1 MKDFMKKD
9 HFFTYSKM
17 CVLALTGASTLMLA
31 SCAKDGYDDESFDA
45 GVTNTQLAS
54 PSADDITITPSAD
67 GKSQTIT
74 WPVVVGAGGYLV
86 NLIDLSNPAEPIIN
100 DSIVDG
106 CSVTGSR
113 EEDVNYQL
121 TILTLA
127 NDKKHN
133 NAASESTT
141 KLFSTFTAAYATIPN
156 GTDLVKYFA
165 ENPVPD
171 SEDAVYYDLEPG
183 GSYVLSDVLDFQ
195 THNVVLRTTSNTDY
209 ATVVY
214 EEKGSIEY
222 CGGLTLKYLNLN
234 CTASSKPVLAFSA
247 NPPADIL
254 DADNNNHNQ
263 ITEPTTIQNCN
274 IYGVKGMLLYD
285 NKVKYCLKT
294 FLMENTLLHLESEKM
309 SNGSVIYVYDG
320 GGFIN
325 DLTMTNCTVWNT
337 GESDQKYFI
346 RYNNSGRCDR
356 AGYTSNSINLY
367 NCTMYK
373 IASSGQMCNHG
384 GFDGRKTSN
393 YSVKNNIF
401 VDCGNKQVPRRIIG
415 RQNEEASIEFLNNTY
430 CTYVDG
436 VATFELEGAPDSVE
450 GAKMEYDNS
459 HTALQTDPAFVDP
472 ANGDFTPT
480 GAQQVSLKTGDQR
493 WFND

>member
-1 MKDFMKKD
+1 MEKY
-9 HFFTYSKM
+9 HFLKCSRICT
-17 CVLALTGASTLMLA
+17 LALAGAGALFFA
-31 SCAKDGYDDESFDA
+31 SCAKDGFDDESFDG
-45 GVTNTQLAS
+45 GVSNSQLES
-54 PSADDITITPSAD
+54 PSADVITITPSAD

-74 WPVVVGAGGYLV
+74 WPVVMGAGGYLV
-86 NLIDLSNPAEPIIN
+86 SLIDTNNPSEPIIN

-121 TILTLA
+121 TIQTLG
-127 NDKKHN
+127 NDKKK
-133 NAASESTT
+133 NAGATNATT
-141 KLFSTFTAAYATIPN
+141 KLFSTFTPAYAAIPS
-156 GTDLVKYFA
+156 GTDLVQYFTDS
-165 ENPVPD
+165 PVPD
-171 SEDAVYYDLEPG
+171 SEEAVYYDLEPG
-183 GSYVLSDVLDFQ
+183 GTYSLPTALDFGV
-195 THNVVLRTTSNTDY
+195 HKVVLRTTSKTEY
-209 ATVVY
+209 ATIVY
-214 EEKGSIEY
+214 GEAGSFEY
-222 CGGLTLKYLNLN
+222 CGGFTLKYLNLD
-234 CTASSKPVLAFSA
+234 CTASSKPALAFSA

-254 DADNNNHNQ
+254 DADNNNHHQ
-263 ITEPTTIQNCN
+263 ITDPTTIQNCN

-325 DLTMTNCTVWNT
+325 DLTMTNCTIWNT

-356 AGYTSNSINLY
+356 AGYATNSINLY
-367 NCTMYK
+367 NCTMYN
-373 IASSGQMCNHG
+373 IAKSGQMCNHG
-384 GFDGRKTSN
+384 GFDGRKTSS
-393 YSVKNNIF
+393 YQIKNNIF
-401 VDCGNKQVPRRIIG
+401 VDCGGKQVPRRIIG
-415 RQNEEASIEFLNNTY
+415 RQVEGADIQFANNTY
-430 CTYVDG
+430 CTYEDG

-459 HTALQTDPAFVDP
+459 HSALQTDPAFVDA

-480 GAQQVSLKTGDQR
+480 GAQQVALKTGDQR